1 MREVAIVTGV
11 SAEIDEAIAKQLL
24 GSRYEH

>member
-1 MREVAIVTGV
+1 MPKVAIVTGV

>member
-11 SAEIDEAIAKQLL
+11 SAEIDESIAKQLL
-24 GSRYEH
+24 GSWYEH